1 MWGELH
7 GGHEVTLADQIAALG
22 SMTTAEL
29 AAEYERLVGR
39 RPRYR
44 NVGWMRKRIAHQLQV
59 AAFGGLR
66 G

>member
-1 MWGELH
+1 M
-7 GGHEVTLADQIAALG
+7 TLADQIAALG